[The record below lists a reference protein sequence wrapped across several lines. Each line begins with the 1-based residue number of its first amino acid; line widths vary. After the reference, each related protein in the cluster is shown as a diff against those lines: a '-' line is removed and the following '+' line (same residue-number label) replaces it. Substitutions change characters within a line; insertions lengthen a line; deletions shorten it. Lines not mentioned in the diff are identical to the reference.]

1 MSQRKPKSGKA
12 EKSDRKATGNSKGRK
27 RSQQKGFSD
36 FMDLAEDEDPGM
48 PDVPTPAATSGGSGD
63 DADPIERRPA
73 RISVPGPDLYG
84 PAWVW
89 GLWPAVCTLVVA
101 GAMASA
107 LRFLYRG
114 QWNVLWD
121 YSGLTSLEGLADLNA
136 YPQNVFLAV
145 VVISILLLVM
155 VGYRLSSAI
164 GDLKRRNTAQGEL
177 LGRLTTLRFDNQAA
191 WQDPV
196 FKMNPNVET
205 FTAELLG
212 AWRHQEARMDRLAGL
227 EGECHRLEKALS
239 EDSRDDLAGKFAIP
253 VVSMIA
259 DEVLQ
264 LFDGRDA
271 AMENQESHQAKLGSK
286 GHDLMAD
293 VQDAR
298 GWQRFTQDQLN
309 MQGDAVLKAS
319 THLSSAGSQLAQD
332 PRFSWKPEDVLAL
345 LADLRVQLQGQG
357 AAVAPAK
364 ADGAA
369 DSDLLDRLSKLSFQI
384 GMEVARLGNRGE
396 RLAPMAQT
404 LEEVAKAVRAQG
416 VGGGV
421 PGAVPTGLTKR
432 LQEQISAFEKAT
444 KRPERHLPQLVVKLG
459 QTARDAAENLTK
471 IADSFEPQYER
482 LGRMGQVCAEI
493 TGVEFDAS
501 QATDSSAGD
510 LDLSNFD
517 PFLRQE
523 PEEDIPVIDPFLE
536 RSNNLTVTEGGLDPF
551 AISNNVLPG
560 NEGEYAHEPQPA
572 FSSPVET
579 GLPDSAD
586 KVYDLAEFG
595 AVKLSADSS
604 AGAETVHDLS
614 DFGAVPLDRAVGDD
628 RVYDLSEFGAR
639 RLD

>member
-1 MSQRKPKSGKA
+1 MSQRKPMSGKA
-12 EKSDRKATGNSKGRK
+12 GKSDRKAGGKSRGRK
-27 RSQQKGFSD
+27 RSQQEGFSD

-48 PDVPTPAATSGGSGD
+48 PDVPAPAATAGDGGTDTAPNKRG
-63 DADPIERRPA
+63 PA
-73 RISVPGPDLYG
+73 RIVVTDLHG
-84 PAWVW
+84 PAWAW
-89 GLWPAVCTLVVA
+89 GLWPAVCTLVVG

-107 LRFLYRG
+107 LRFLYHG

-121 YSGLTSLEGLADLNA
+121 YSGLTNLQGLLDLNA

-145 VVISILLLVM
+145 VIIAILLLVM
-155 VGYRLSSAI
+155 VGYRLSSII
-164 GDLKRRNTAQGEL
+164 GDLQRRTVAQGEL

-191 WQDPV
+191 WQDPL

-205 FTAELLG
+205 FTADLLG
-212 AWRHQEARMDRLAGL
+212 AWRHQAARMDRMAGL

-239 EDSRDDLAGKFAIP
+239 EDSRDDLAGNFSIP

-271 AMENQESHQAKLGSK
+271 AMEDQESHQAKLGSR

-298 GWQRFTQDQLN
+298 GWQRYTQDQLN

-319 THLSSAGSQLAQD
+319 AHLNSAGTQLAKD

-345 LADLRVQLQGQG
+345 LADLRVQLQGRG
-357 AAVAPAK
+357 ASVAQPK
-364 ADGAA
+364 ADGGA

-416 VGGGV
+416 MGGGAPGVV
-421 PGAVPTGLTKR
+421 PASLTKR
-432 LQEQISAFEKAT
+432 LQEQISAFEKAA
-444 KRPERHLPQLVVKLG
+444 KRPERHLPTLVVKLG
-459 QTARDAAENLTK
+459 QTARDAAENLGK

-482 LGRMGQVCAEI
+482 LGRMGQACAEL

-501 QATDSSAGD
+501 QAIDSSAGE
-510 LDLSNFD
+510 LELSNYD

-536 RSNNLTVTEGGLDPF
+536 RSDNLTVTEGGLDPF

-560 NEGEYAHEPQPA
+560 SEDEYAQAAAPA
-572 FSSPVET
+572 FSQPSET
-579 GLPDSAD
+579 GLPDSGQ

-595 AVKLSADSS
+595 AVKLSADSP
-604 AGAETVHDLS
+604 AGRETVHDLS